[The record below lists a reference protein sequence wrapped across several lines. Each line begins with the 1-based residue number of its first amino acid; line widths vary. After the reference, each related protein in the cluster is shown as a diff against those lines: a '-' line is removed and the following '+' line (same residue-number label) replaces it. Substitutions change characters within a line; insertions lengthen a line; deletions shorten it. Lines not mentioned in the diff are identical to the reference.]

1 MDNLFVTFIIAY
13 NLTILAYFLFLN
25 SFYLVLLVLA
35 AQKLWYHKRKIQTER
50 LHGNFLPFIVKLD
63 EEKKSKSLPSL
74 AFIMPSYN
82 EENTIL
88 ESVNA
93 ISKIDYPYIEII
105 VVNDGSNDNTL
116 ELLRITYNLFKDS
129 RALNEKLQT
138 KKVINVFKSAIDER
152 LLVIDK
158 ENGGKADA
166 LNAGLNYAR
175 SRLFLAV
182 DADSIVDPEAI
193 DKMIQAY
200 LERDSKV
207 VGIGGIVRVA
217 NGSRIESGKVLEARM
232 PKEIFPGF
240 QIVEYIRAFLCG
252 RAGFSK
258 LKNLLIISGAF
269 GLFEVKTVVN
279 IGGYKTNI
287 LGEDMELVVRLH
299 KHMRKIK
306 KEYDVV
312 FVPEPV
318 CWTQVPEKYS
328 TLEIQRIR
336 WHQGLIQTLRIHWK
350 MIFNPKYGTVGTIGM
365 PYFFIFEFLGPIIE
379 ITGYIAF
386 IGGYLLGLLNITFAI
401 LFFLLAMVF
410 GVLISL
416 FSLLIEEFTVRRYN
430 RPLDVFKLFILA
442 VLENFGYR
450 QLTAWWRVK
459 ATLLLLFRRKKW
471 GQLEKGTFESNEED
485 LKKYK

>member
-13 NLTILAYFLFLN
+13 NLLILAYFLILN

-35 AQKLWYHKRKIQTER
+35 SQKLWYHKRKFQTER
-50 LHGNFLPFIVKLD
+50 WHSNFLPFIVKLD
-63 EEKKSKSLPSL
+63 EENKSKTLPSI

-88 ESVNA
+88 ESVDA
-93 ISKIDYPYIEII
+93 ISKIDYPHIEII
-105 VVNDGSNDNTL
+105 VVNDGSKDNTL
-116 ELLRITYNLFKDS
+116 GLLKSSYNLFKDS
-129 RALNEKLQT
+129 RAVKEKLQT
-138 KKVINVFKSAIDER
+138 KKVTNIFKSAIDER
-152 LLVIDK
+152 VLVIDK

-193 DKMIQAY
+193 DKMVQAY

-217 NGSRIESGKVLEARM
+217 NGSRIENGKVLEARL
-232 PKEIFPGF
+232 PTGILPGF

-279 IGGYKTNI
+279 IGGYKTNM

-299 KHMRKIK
+299 KHMRTIK
-306 KEYDVV
+306 KEYDIV
-312 FVPEPV
+312 FAPEPV

-328 TLEIQRIR
+328 TLQTQRIR
-336 WHQGLIQTLRIHWK
+336 WHQGLIQTLLIHWK
-350 MIFNPKYGTVGTIGM
+350 MIFNPKYGTVGMIGM

-379 ITGYIAF
+379 ITGYVAF

-401 LFFLLAMVF
+401 LFFLLAIVF

-416 FSLLIEEFTVRRYN
+416 FSLLIEEFTARRYN
-430 RPLDVFKLFILA
+430 RASDLFKLVIIA
-442 VLENFGYR
+442 ILENFGYR
-450 QLTAWWRVK
+450 QLTALWRVK

-471 GQLEKGTFESNEED
+471 GEMEKHSFKS
-485 LKKYK
+485 